1 MRKSFFTLFF
11 IILTIFS
18 FPISF
23 ILSLIYGQIYI
34 PFSEIISPHGF
45 YYTILF
51 RIRLPTVIASALI
64 GASLSIAG
72 AIMQLLLRNPLMDP
86 YVSGTASGGAFGAV
100 LAYFLLAFNLPFGWL
115 IYISPLIAFFF
126 SLLATVITL
135 AIGKKTG
142 VYGIIIG
149 GVVVSY
155 LFSSMLTML
164 LEAIEYK
171 YPQVPPPLF
180 WLLGEIQIVGY
191 EFDEALGTL
200 VFLLIIFSIIESR
213 KLDLV
218 HISDELSFAKKV
230 NPNRYRMLWI
240 IFLSIIVGLIVS
252 QVGIIGFIGIIVP
265 HIVRR
270 TIGGNSSTLIPFSAI
285 LGSSIMMLSNIIAS
299 GALGFVIPVTAITSV
314 LASPIIIYVL
324 VKGRV
329 SEGY

>member
-1 MRKSFFTLFF
+1 MRTFFILIMIFSLPLSFF
-11 IILTIFS
+11 
-18 FPISF
+18 
-23 ILSLIYGQIYI
+23 LSLIYGQIYI
-34 PFSEIISPHGF
+34 PINEVLSPHGF
-45 YYTILF
+45 YSIILF

-72 AIMQLLLRNPLMDP
+72 AVMQLLLRNPLMDP

-100 LAYFLLAFNLPFGWL
+100 LAYFLLTFNLPFSWI
-115 IYISPLIAFFF
+115 IYFSPLVAFIF
-126 SLLATVITL
+126 SLLATLITL
-135 AIGKKTG
+135 AIGKRTG

-164 LEAIEYK
+164 IEAIEYK

-191 EFDEALGTL
+191 EYDEVLGVL
-200 VFLLIIFSIIESR
+200 VFLLVLLSYLESR

-218 HISDELSFAKKV
+218 HISDELSYAKKI
-230 NPNRYRMLWI
+230 NPNKYRTAWI
-240 IFLSIIVGLIVS
+240 IFLSVVVGIIVS
-252 QVGIIGFIGIIVP
+252 QVGIIGFVGIIVP

-270 TIGGNSSTLIPFSAI
+270 TIGGNSSTLIPFSAV

-299 GALGFVIPVTAITSV
+299 GALGFVIPLTAITSV

>member
-1 MRKSFFTLFF
+1 MLEKKLLFML
-11 IILTIFS
+11 IMIFS
-18 FPISF
+18 LPISF
-23 ILSLIYGQIYI
+23 LVSLIYGQIYI
-34 PFSEIISPHGF
+34 PLQEIFSPHGF
-45 YYTILF
+45 YYTVLF
-51 RIRLPTVIASALI
+51 KIRIPTVLAAALI

-100 LAYFLLAFNLPFGWL
+100 MAYFLLAFNFPFNWI
-115 IYISPLIAFFF
+115 IYFSPLVAFIFSFIA
-126 SLLATVITL
+126 TIITL
-135 AIGKKTG
+135 AIGKRTG
-142 VYGIIIG
+142 VYGIIVG

-155 LFSSMLTML
+155 LFSSLLTVL

-191 EFDEALGTL
+191 DYDEVLGFLVLTL
-200 VFLLIIFSIIESR
+200 VILAVIESR

-218 HISDELSFAKKV
+218 HISDELSYAKKI
-230 NPNRYRMLWI
+230 NPGKYRTAWI
-240 IFLSIIVGLIVS
+240 IFLSIIVGIIVS

-270 TIGGNSSTLIPFSAI
+270 TVGGNSSTLIPFSAL

-299 GALGFVIPVTAITSV
+299 GALGFVIPITAITSV

>member
-1 MRKSFFTLFF
+1 MRTFFILIMIFSLPLSFF
-11 IILTIFS
+11 
-18 FPISF
+18 
-23 ILSLIYGQIYI
+23 LSLIYGQTYI
-34 PFSEIISPHGF
+34 PINEVFSPHGF
-45 YYTILF
+45 YSIILF

-100 LAYFLLAFNLPFGWL
+100 LAYFLLTFNLPFSWI
-115 IYISPLIAFFF
+115 IYFSPLVAFIF
-126 SLLATVITL
+126 SLLATLITL
-135 AIGKKTG
+135 AIGKRTG

-164 LEAIEYK
+164 IEAIEYK

-191 EFDEALGTL
+191 EYDEVLGVL
-200 VFLLIIFSIIESR
+200 VFLLVLLSYLESR

-218 HISDELSFAKKV
+218 HISDELSYAKKI
-230 NPNRYRMLWI
+230 NPNKYRTAWI
-240 IFLSIIVGLIVS
+240 IFLSVVVGIIVS
-252 QVGIIGFIGIIVP
+252 QVGIIGFVGIIVP

-270 TIGGNSSTLIPFSAI
+270 TIGGNSSTLIPFSAV

-299 GALGFVIPVTAITSV
+299 GALGFVIPLTAITSV